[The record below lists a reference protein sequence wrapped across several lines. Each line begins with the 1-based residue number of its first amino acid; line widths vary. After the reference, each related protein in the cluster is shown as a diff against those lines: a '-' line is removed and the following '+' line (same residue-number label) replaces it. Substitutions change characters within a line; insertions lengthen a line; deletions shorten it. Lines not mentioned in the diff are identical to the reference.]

1 MTVGAACPS
10 VRAGPGTVEVT
21 DDRVFGP
28 GGEALARVFARR
40 VLSFIEVQSLA
51 LDPAEATATLKYRL
65 ANCDPGIFLTRLASA
80 VAGPAAGVNETVL
93 PHWIDGEPVTLHRH
107 SSVISIFEE
116 LNIANAYLTAG
127 HPAMER
133 NPAIA
138 RRVENALRAV
148 PGVIEATATRELRVR
163 FDSHTV
169 TVLQLIRIAEAEI
182 LGRETI
188 RPVPSPEPENF
199 GLENIMVG
207 VAAVGEFVLPLAAPV
222 ASGLL
227 VLASLGTFGAAA
239 SQLRERKIGLPLL
252 YSCAV
257 GARLASGQFL
267 AASLISWF
275 FRYWEYRY
283 RQDMEVESRGLIDET
298 ATLATEARVLTA
310 DGLVRLVPRAELAAG
325 QQVRVLTGEHAPAD
339 GRVLTGAALVDE
351 SFLGGLPGPVRRVA
365 GDPVFAGSRLLA
377 GTLDIETLRT
387 GNDTR
392 AARIAETLIETT
404 VPRPYSE
411 ALNRDAEDFACQ
423 AVAPTLL
430 AAGVGFIVGDVTT
443 AGTILSPDYATGVG
457 LAMPLERVRD
467 VRSALRNGAVV
478 RTGGAFERLAM
489 TSWVVLDEHK
499 GLHRA
504 GCEVAEVCTKRLDAA
519 QLLPAM
525 AAAGIWLGDE
535 RGPAL
540 ARACRER
547 GLVVRRAALR
557 EIDGDGVTI
566 GFGNH
571 LVRLRG
577 RAVVAGAAPP
587 PLIVEVDG
595 VEVAGMRFV
604 RNGYLEA
611 ADAVRRLQQGG
622 LRVFLASRHAAT
634 GLANVLGVDRYGER
648 MTDDDKVRVL
658 RELRRQG
665 LAAAYVGDALAH
677 APVAREA
684 HLSISL
690 GGADAAADV
699 GSRWESADI
708 VLIAP
713 SIAPLPALWALARD
727 SRRRKER
734 ARYAIMAPNLL
745 CVAGAFACGF
755 TPMAAVLLSKF
766 GTSLAYNGAKRA
778 LRKAVVMRLDDARHA
793 DDERAHTDLAEIRTG
808 G

>member
-1 MTVGAACPS
+1 LTVGAACPS

-283 RQDMEVESRGLIDET
+283 RRDVEVETQGLIDET
-298 ATLATEARVLTA
+298 ATLPDQARVQTA

-658 RELRRQG
+658 RELRPDRGSPQPMSATRW
-665 LAAAYVGDALAH
+665 LTHRWH
-677 APVAREA
+677 ARRICRSASAEPTQRRT
-684 HLSISL
+684 SDR
-690 GGADAAADV
+690 GGNP
-699 GSRWESADI
+699 RI
-708 VLIAP
+708 
-713 SIAPLPALWALARD
+713 
-727 SRRRKER
+727 
-734 ARYAIMAPNLL
+734 L
-745 CVAGAFACGF
+745 C
-755 TPMAAVLLSKF
+755 
-766 GTSLAYNGAKRA
+766 
-778 LRKAVVMRLDDARHA
+778 
-793 DDERAHTDLAEIRTG
+793 
-808 G
+808 

>member
-283 RQDMEVESRGLIDET
+283 RRDVEVETQGLIDET
-298 ATLATEARVLTA
+298 ATLPDQARVQTA

-658 RELRRQG
+658 RELRPDRGSPQPMSATRW
-665 LAAAYVGDALAH
+665 LTHRWH
-677 APVAREA
+677 ARRICRSASVEPTQRRT
-684 HLSISL
+684 SDR
-690 GGADAAADV
+690 GGNP
-699 GSRWESADI
+699 RI
-708 VLIAP
+708 
-713 SIAPLPALWALARD
+713 
-727 SRRRKER
+727 
-734 ARYAIMAPNLL
+734 L
-745 CVAGAFACGF
+745 C
-755 TPMAAVLLSKF
+755 
-766 GTSLAYNGAKRA
+766 
-778 LRKAVVMRLDDARHA
+778 
-793 DDERAHTDLAEIRTG
+793 
-808 G
+808 

>member
-283 RQDMEVESRGLIDET
+283 RRDVEVETQGLIDET
-298 ATLATEARVLTA
+298 ATLPDQARVQTA

-658 RELRRQG
+658 RELRPDRGSPQPMSATRW
-665 LAAAYVGDALAH
+665 LTHRWH
-677 APVAREA
+677 ARRICRSASAEPTQRRT
-684 HLSISL
+684 SDR
-690 GGADAAADV
+690 GGNP
-699 GSRWESADI
+699 RI
-708 VLIAP
+708 
-713 SIAPLPALWALARD
+713 
-727 SRRRKER
+727 
-734 ARYAIMAPNLL
+734 L
-745 CVAGAFACGF
+745 C
-755 TPMAAVLLSKF
+755 
-766 GTSLAYNGAKRA
+766 
-778 LRKAVVMRLDDARHA
+778 
-793 DDERAHTDLAEIRTG
+793 
-808 G
+808 

>member
-283 RQDMEVESRGLIDET
+283 RRDVEVETQGLIDET
-298 ATLATEARVLTA
+298 ATLPDQARVQTA

-351 SFLGGLPGPVRRVA
+351 SFLGGLPGPVRR
-365 GDPVFAGSRLLA
+365 
-377 GTLDIETLRT
+377 
-387 GNDTR
+387 
-392 AARIAETLIETT
+392 
-404 VPRPYSE
+404 
-411 ALNRDAEDFACQ
+411 
-423 AVAPTLL
+423 
-430 AAGVGFIVGDVTT
+430 
-443 AGTILSPDYATGVG
+443 
-457 LAMPLERVRD
+457 
-467 VRSALRNGAVV
+467 
-478 RTGGAFERLAM
+478 
-489 TSWVVLDEHK
+489 
-499 GLHRA
+499 
-504 GCEVAEVCTKRLDAA
+504 
-519 QLLPAM
+519 
-525 AAAGIWLGDE
+525 
-535 RGPAL
+535 
-540 ARACRER
+540 
-547 GLVVRRAALR
+547 
-557 EIDGDGVTI
+557 
-566 GFGNH
+566 
-571 LVRLRG
+571 
-577 RAVVAGAAPP
+577 
-587 PLIVEVDG
+587 
-595 VEVAGMRFV
+595 
-604 RNGYLEA
+604 
-611 ADAVRRLQQGG
+611 
-622 LRVFLASRHAAT
+622 
-634 GLANVLGVDRYGER
+634 
-648 MTDDDKVRVL
+648 
-658 RELRRQG
+658 
-665 LAAAYVGDALAH
+665 
-677 APVAREA
+677 
-684 HLSISL
+684 
-690 GGADAAADV
+690 
-699 GSRWESADI
+699 
-708 VLIAP
+708 
-713 SIAPLPALWALARD
+713 
-727 SRRRKER
+727 
-734 ARYAIMAPNLL
+734 
-745 CVAGAFACGF
+745 
-755 TPMAAVLLSKF
+755 
-766 GTSLAYNGAKRA
+766 
-778 LRKAVVMRLDDARHA
+778 
-793 DDERAHTDLAEIRTG
+793 
-808 G
+808 

>member
-283 RQDMEVESRGLIDET
+283 RRDVEVETQGLIDET
-298 ATLATEARVLTA
+298 ATLPDQARVQTA

-557 EIDGDGVTI
+557 EIAGDGVTI

-658 RELRRQG
+658 RELRPDRGSPQPMSATRW
-665 LAAAYVGDALAH
+665 LTHRWH
-677 APVAREA
+677 ARRICRSASAEPTQRRT
-684 HLSISL
+684 SDR
-690 GGADAAADV
+690 GGNP
-699 GSRWESADI
+699 RI
-708 VLIAP
+708 
-713 SIAPLPALWALARD
+713 
-727 SRRRKER
+727 
-734 ARYAIMAPNLL
+734 L
-745 CVAGAFACGF
+745 C
-755 TPMAAVLLSKF
+755 
-766 GTSLAYNGAKRA
+766 
-778 LRKAVVMRLDDARHA
+778 
-793 DDERAHTDLAEIRTG
+793 
-808 G
+808 

>member
-283 RQDMEVESRGLIDET
+283 RRDVEVETQGLIDET
-298 ATLATEARVLTA
+298 ATLPDQARVQTA

-339 GRVLTGAALVDE
+339 GRVLTGAALVDD

-658 RELRRQG
+658 RELRPDRGSPQPMSATRW
-665 LAAAYVGDALAH
+665 LTHRWH
-677 APVAREA
+677 ARRICRSASAEPTQRRT
-684 HLSISL
+684 SDR
-690 GGADAAADV
+690 GGNP
-699 GSRWESADI
+699 RI
-708 VLIAP
+708 
-713 SIAPLPALWALARD
+713 
-727 SRRRKER
+727 
-734 ARYAIMAPNLL
+734 L
-745 CVAGAFACGF
+745 C
-755 TPMAAVLLSKF
+755 
-766 GTSLAYNGAKRA
+766 
-778 LRKAVVMRLDDARHA
+778 
-793 DDERAHTDLAEIRTG
+793 
-808 G
+808 